1 MSGMTHLKKDWLQLA
16 KMNKIVFTA
25 LGSIF
30 MKQNGSENYES
41 INMATF

>member
-16 KMNKIVFTA
+16 MDKIVFTA

-41 INMATF
+41 INMATI